1 MKDLKT
7 IVALFRATDSFSKAI
22 QKDVKHYGLNVT
34 EFGILEALYHKGKMS
49 IKSLLEKVLITNS
62 SMSYVIEQL
71 IKKAY
76 IKKTKSQT
84 DGRSFL
90 LDLTENGKALMED
103 AFDQHKD
110 NMHSI
115 IEVLTPEEEDVLR
128 ELLKKIGKRANEFA
142 SK

>member
-22 QKDVKHYGLNVT
+22 QKDVKQYGLNVT
-34 EFGILEALYHKGKMS
+34 EFGVLEALYHKGKMT

-62 SMSYVIEQL
+62 TMSYVIDQL
-71 IKKAY
+71 IKKSY
-76 IKKTKSQT
+76 IKKTKSNL
-84 DGRSFL
+84 DGRSYFL
-90 LDLTENGKALMED
+90 ELTKDGQALMD
-103 AFDQHKD
+103 SAFNQHRD

-115 IEVLTPEEEDVLR
+115 IEVLTPEEEELLR
-128 ELLKKIGKRANEFA
+128 EWLKKIGKRANAF